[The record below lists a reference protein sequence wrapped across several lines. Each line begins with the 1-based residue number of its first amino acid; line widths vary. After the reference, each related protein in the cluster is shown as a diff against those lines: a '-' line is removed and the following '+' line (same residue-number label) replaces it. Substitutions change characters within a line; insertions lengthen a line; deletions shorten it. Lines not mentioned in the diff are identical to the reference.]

1 MLHIAHL
8 QVNHLENP
16 FGISVL
22 PIRLTWTLEGRGRQA
37 SYEAEILLDGKTV
50 EASGKVRT
58 SAMFWQSEKELA
70 YKTDYIVKV
79 KVTDE
84 TGSVSEAAEISVTTG
99 IDRNQW
105 RAHWIDPEVSG
116 KSFMQRTLWNLR
128 DKLMLPGVDLRI
140 YDRGAYLKKEFIVD
154 KSFHKARLYVTAHG
168 IVNVRLNGQEITDA
182 QLLPG
187 TSQYNRRL
195 MVETIDVTAYLKS
208 GNNILEATL
217 GNGWYR
223 GSMGYRQYRH
233 VYGDDIAL
241 LAQLEI
247 DDVPIAMTDE
257 SWEVSTDG
265 PLGLNDMMAGEHYDA
280 RKEEIMTWHKPGVR
294 NFGFDCLI
302 CRDTV
307 PMKLH
312 ECFVPELIRTPA
324 GETVLDFGQNI
335 AGVIGFAF
343 EGKAGQK
350 LVLTHGETLDGN
362 GNFTTDN
369 FQAWGRPVRQQI
381 VYICKDGKNSY
392 HPTKTYMGFR
402 YVKVEADFTIKKEW
416 FKAYAL
422 YSDMRQT
429 AFFTCGVEEVN
440 KLFQNAVWSMKG
452 NFVDIPTDCPT
463 REKAGYSGDC
473 QTFIHTAMYLM
484 DCYPV
489 YAKWLRE
496 QAAAQFEDGCVPQI
510 APTSALKKTK
520 EDGGIGWSDS
530 FEIIPWILY
539 QRYGDD
545 TLMRELYEPLKKW
558 MVYRKNRSG
567 IMRRAN
573 EHIVPMAMQPYTLD
587 SEWLF
592 GEWLEPGA
600 DTAEYRSNLR
610 KYGDLEVST
619 AYMYYSHLLMSRI
632 AETLYKPEDA
642 EEYRMTAGKAKETY
656 RCLFVEDGK
665 IKPTIRQCR
674 YVRPVAFDLL
684 DEEEKRAAVETLA
697 ELINENEDHI
707 GTGFL
712 TTHELCRILCR
723 YGQTKKAYD
732 LLLQR
737 ERPGWLYPVLHGAT
751 TVPESW
757 DAYQDPVKRV
767 ESMNHYAYGA
777 VAGWLIDSAAGIR
790 LEHGNIIIQPYPDR
804 RLGYINA
811 VYDSPA
817 GRIGSAWRIEDDRIT
832 YEFHIPAN
840 AQATVILGD
849 KIFKLESGGY
859 LVSKSPGSDSS
870 FEVLSYGDK

>member
-1 MLHIAHL
+1 MLHIENL
-8 QVNHLENP
+8 QINHLGKP
-16 FGISVL
+16 FGISVS
-22 PIRLTWTLEGRGRQA
+22 PVRLTWTLGGSGRQTA
-37 SYEAEILLDGKTV
+37 YEAEILLDGKSV
-50 EASGKVRT
+50 ETSGKVMR
-58 SAMFWQSEKELA
+58 SDMFWQSEKELA
-70 YKTDYIVKV
+70 YKTDYIVKI

-84 TGSVSEAAEISVTTG
+84 TGCISEDAEIAMTTG
-99 IDRNQW
+99 IGRNQW
-105 RAHWIDPEVSG
+105 QAYWIDPEVLK
-116 KSFMQRTLWNLR
+116 KSFIQKALWNLR
-128 DKLMLPGVDLRI
+128 DKLMLPGVDLRT
-140 YDRGAYLKKEFIVD
+140 YDRGAYLKKEFIVY
-154 KSFHKARLYVTAHG
+154 KSFHRARLYVTAHG

-182 QLLPG
+182 WLLPG

-195 MVETIDVTAYLKS
+195 LVETIDVTAYLKS

-247 DDVPIAMTDE
+247 DDVPIVMTDE

-280 RKEEIMTWHKPGVR
+280 RKEETMTWHKPAVR
-294 NFGFDCLI
+294 NFSFDCLI

-307 PMKLH
+307 PVKIH
-312 ECFVPELIRTPA
+312 ECFVPKLIQTPA

-335 AGVIGFAF
+335 AGVIDFEF
-343 EGKAGQK
+343 EGKNGQK

-429 AFFTCGVEEVN
+429 AFFDCGVEEVN
-440 KLFQNAVWSMKG
+440 RLFQNAVWSMKG

-473 QTFIHTAMYLM
+473 QTFVDTAMYLM

-510 APTSALKKTK
+510 APTSALKKTA

-530 FEIIPWILY
+530 FEIIPWALY
-539 QRYGDD
+539 RHYGDD
-545 TLMRELYEPLKKW
+545 TMMRELYEPLTKW
-558 MVYRKNRSG
+558 MAYRISRSG
-567 IMRRAN
+567 AMRRAN
-573 EHIVPMAMQPYTLD
+573 KRIVPKAMQPYTLD
-587 SEWLF
+587 HEWLW
-592 GEWLEPGA
+592 GEWLEPGT
-600 DTAEYRSNLR
+600 DTAEYRRNLR

-619 AYMYYSHLLMSRI
+619 AYMYYSHLLMSQI
-632 AETLYKPEDA
+632 AETVHKSGDNEK
-642 EEYRMTAGKAKETY
+642 YRITAGKAKETY
-656 RCLFVEDGK
+656 RQLFVEDGR
-665 IKPTIRQCR
+665 IKSSRRQCR
-674 YVRPVAFDLL
+674 YVRPVAFGLL
-684 DEEEKRAAVETLA
+684 DEDEKDKAVETLA
-697 ELINENEDHI
+697 KLINENENHI

-712 TTHELCRILCR
+712 TTHELCRVLCR
-723 YGQTKKAYD
+723 YGHAEKAYD

-737 ERPGWLYPVLHGAT
+737 ERPGWLYPVLQGAT

-757 DAYQDPVKRV
+757 DAYQDAVKRV
-767 ESMNHYAYGA
+767 ESMNHYAYGSI
-777 VAGWLIDSAAGIR
+777 AGWLIDSVAGIC
-790 LEHGNIIIQPYPDR
+790 LEHGDIIIQPYPDR
-804 RLGYINA
+804 RLGHVNA
-811 VYDSPA
+811 AYDSPI
-817 GRIGSAWRIEDDRIT
+817 GRIASSWRIEDNQIT

-840 AQATVILGD
+840 AEAIVILGD
-849 KIFKLESGGY
+849 KTLKLESG
-859 LVSKSPGSDSS
+859 KHS
-870 FEVLSYGDK
+870 FTEWLQ

>member
-1 MLHIAHL
+1 MLHIENL
-8 QVNHLENP
+8 QINHLEKP
-16 FGISVL
+16 FGISVS
-22 PIRLTWTLEGRGRQA
+22 PVRLTWTLGGSGRQTA
-37 SYEAEILLDGKTV
+37 YEAEILLDGKSV
-50 EASGKVRT
+50 ENSGKVMT
-58 SAMFWQSEKELA
+58 SDMFWQSEKELA
-70 YKTDYIVKV
+70 YKTDYIVKI

-84 TGSVSEAAEISVTTG
+84 TGCISEDAEIAMTTG
-99 IDRNQW
+99 IGWNQW
-105 RAHWIDPEVSG
+105 QAYWIDPEVLK
-116 KSFMQRTLWNLR
+116 KSFIQKALWNLR
-128 DKLMLPGVDLRI
+128 DKLMLPGVDLRT
-140 YDRGAYLKKEFIVD
+140 YDRGAYLKKEFIVY
-154 KSFHKARLYVTAHG
+154 KSFHRARLYVTAHG

-182 QLLPG
+182 WLLPG

-195 MVETIDVTAYLKS
+195 LVETIDVTAYLKS

-247 DDVPIAMTDE
+247 DDVPIVMTDE

-280 RKEEIMTWHKPGVR
+280 RKEKTMTWHKPAVR
-294 NFGFDCLI
+294 NFSFDCLI

-307 PMKLH
+307 PVKLH
-312 ECFVPELIRTPA
+312 ECFVPELIQTPA

-335 AGVIGFAF
+335 AGVIDFEF
-343 EGKAGQK
+343 EGKNGQK

-381 VYICKDGKNSY
+381 VYICKAGKNSY

-440 KLFQNAVWSMKG
+440 RLFQNAVWSMKG

-489 YAKWLRE
+489 YAKWLKE

-510 APTSALKKTK
+510 APTSALRKTA

-530 FEIIPWILY
+530 FEIIPWALY
-539 QRYGDD
+539 RHYGDD
-545 TLMRELYEPLKKW
+545 TMMRELYEPLTKW
-558 MVYRKNRSG
+558 MAYRRSRSG
-567 IMRRAN
+567 AMRRAN
-573 EHIVPMAMQPYTLD
+573 KRIVPKAMQPYTLD
-587 SEWLF
+587 HEWLW

-600 DTAEYRSNLR
+600 DTAEYRRNLR

-619 AYMYYSHLLMSRI
+619 AYMYYSHLLMSQI
-632 AETLYKPEDA
+632 AETVHKSGNNEK
-642 EEYRMTAGKAKETY
+642 YRITAGKAKETY
-656 RCLFVEDGK
+656 RQLFVEDGR
-665 IKPTIRQCR
+665 IKSSRRQCR
-674 YVRPVAFDLL
+674 YVRPVAFGLL
-684 DEEEKRAAVETLA
+684 DEDEKEKAVETLA
-697 ELINENEDHI
+697 KLINENENHI

-712 TTHELCRILCR
+712 TTHELCRVLCR
-723 YGQTKKAYD
+723 YGHAEKAYD

-737 ERPGWLYPVLHGAT
+737 ERPGWLYPVLQGAT

-757 DAYQDPVKRV
+757 DAYQDAVKRV
-767 ESMNHYAYGA
+767 ESMNHYAYGSI
-777 VAGWLIDSAAGIR
+777 AGWLIDSVAGIC
-790 LEHGNIIIQPYPDR
+790 LEHGDIIIQPYPDR
-804 RLGYINA
+804 RLGHVNA
-811 VYDSPA
+811 AYDSPI
-817 GRIGSAWRIEDDRIT
+817 GRIASSWRIEDNQIT

-840 AQATVILGD
+840 AEVIVILGD
-849 KIFKLESGGY
+849 KTLKLESG
-859 LVSKSPGSDSS
+859 KHS
-870 FEVLSYGDK
+870 FTEWLQ

>member
-1 MLHIAHL
+1 MLHIGYL
-8 QVNHLENP
+8 QVNHLEKP
-16 FGISVL
+16 FGISVA
-22 PIRLTWTLEGRGRQA
+22 PIRLTWTLVGNSKQV
-37 SYEAEILLDGKTV
+37 SYEAEILLDGKPV
-50 EASGKVRT
+50 ETSGIVQT

-70 YKTDYIVKV
+70 YKTDYTVKV

-84 TGSVSEAAEISVTTG
+84 TGITSKSAEIAMRTG
-99 IDRNQW
+99 IGQEQW
-105 RAHWIDPEVSG
+105 KARWIDPEVPG
-116 KSFMQRTLWNLR
+116 KSFVRKFLWNLR
-128 DKLMLPGVDLRI
+128 DKLMFPGVDLRT
-140 YDRGAYLKKEFIVD
+140 YDRGAYLKKEFRVD
-154 KSFHKARLYVTAHG
+154 KSFGKARLYVTAHG
-168 IVNVRLNGQEITDA
+168 IVNVWLNGQEITDA

-195 MVETIDVTAYLKS
+195 MVETIDVTEHLKT
-208 GNNILEATL
+208 GDNILEATL
-217 GNGWYR
+217 GDGWYR

-247 DDVPIAMTDE
+247 DDIPVVMTDE
-257 SWEVSTDG
+257 SWEASTDG
-265 PLGLNDMMAGEHYDA
+265 PLGLNDMMAGEQYDA
-280 RKEEIMTWHKPGVR
+280 RKEETMTWHKPAVR
-294 NFGFDCLI
+294 NFGYDLLI

-307 PMKLH
+307 PVKLH
-312 ECFVPELIRTPA
+312 ECFTPEIIRTPA
-324 GETVLDFGQNI
+324 GETVLDFGQNM
-335 AGVIGFAF
+335 AGFIGFEF
-343 EGKAGQK
+343 DGKAGQK
-350 LVLTHGETLDGN
+350 LILTHGETLDGN

-381 VYICKDGKNSY
+381 VYICKDGKNRY
-392 HPTKTYMGFR
+392 RPTKTYMGFR
-402 YVKVEADFTIKKEW
+402 YVKVETDLPIQKEW
-416 FKAYAL
+416 FRAYAL

-510 APTSALKKTK
+510 APTSALKKTE

-530 FEIIPWILY
+530 FEIIPWALY

-545 TLMRELYEPLKKW
+545 ALMRELYGPLTKW
-558 MVYRKNRSG
+558 MAYRKSRSG
-567 IMRRAN
+567 VMRRAN
-573 EHIVPMAMQPYTLD
+573 KHIVPKSVQPYTLD
-587 SEWLF
+587 QEWLF

-600 DTAEYRSNLR
+600 DTAEYRRNLR

-632 AETLYKPEDA
+632 AETLHKSEDA
-642 EEYRMTAGKAKETY
+642 EEYRMTGEKAREAY
-656 RCLFVEDGK
+656 RCLFVEAGR
-665 IKPTIRQCR
+665 IKPAGRQCR
-674 YVRPVAFDLL
+674 YVRPVALGLL
-684 DEEEKRAAVETLA
+684 DEEEKRAAVEALA
-697 ELINENEDHI
+697 KLIKENGDHI

-712 TTHELCRILCR
+712 TTHELCRVLCR
-723 YGQTKKAYD
+723 YGQAKEAYD

-757 DAYQDPVKRV
+757 DVYQDPVKRV

-777 VAGWLIDSAAGIR
+777 IAGWLMDSAAGIR

-804 RLGYINA
+804 RLGYVTA
-811 VYDSPA
+811 AYDSPV
-817 GRIGSAWRIEDDRIT
+817 GRIGSSWRVEGNQIT
-832 YEFHIPAN
+832 YEFIVPAN
-840 AQATVILGD
+840 AEATVILGN
-849 KIFKLESGGY
+849 KIISLESGAH
-859 LVSKSPGSDSS
+859 S
-870 FEVLSYGDK
+870 FTEYIQ

>member
-1 MLHIAHL
+1 MLHIERL
-8 QVNHLENP
+8 QINHLENP
-16 FGISVL
+16 FGISVS
-22 PIRLTWTLEGRGRQA
+22 PIRLTWTLGGSGRQT
-37 SYEAEILLDGKTV
+37 SFEAEILLDGEIV
-50 EASGKVRT
+50 ETSGVVRT
-58 SAMFWQSEKELA
+58 SDMFWQSQRELA

-84 TGSVSEAAEISVTTG
+84 AGSASESAEIAVTTG
-99 IDRNQW
+99 IGREQW
-105 RAHWIDPEVSG
+105 RARWIDPESAG
-116 KSFMQRTLWNLR
+116 KSFMQKFSWKLR
-128 DKLMLPGVDLRI
+128 DKLMLPGVDLRT
-140 YDRGAYLKKEFIVD
+140 YDAGAYLKKEFRID
-154 KSFHKARLYVTAHG
+154 KAFRKARLYVTAHG
-168 IVNVRLNGQEITDA
+168 IVNVRLNGKEITDA

-195 MVETIDVTAYLKS
+195 MMETIDVSGCLKQ
-208 GNNILEATL
+208 GDNILEAAL
-217 GNGWYR
+217 GDGWYR

-241 LAQLEI
+241 LAQLEL
-247 DDVPIAMTDE
+247 DDTPIVVTDE
-257 SWEVSTDG
+257 SWSASTDG
-265 PLGLNDMMAGEHYDA
+265 PLGLNDMMAGEQYDA
-280 RKEEIMTWHKPGVR
+280 RKEETMTWHKPVVR

-324 GETVLDFGQNI
+324 GENVLDFGQNI
-335 AGVIGFAF
+335 AGVIEFAF

-350 LVLTHGETLDGN
+350 LALTHGETLDGN

-392 HPTKTYMGFR
+392 RPTKTYMGFR
-402 YVKVEADFTIKKEW
+402 YVKVEADFPIKKEW

-473 QTFIHTAMYLM
+473 QTFVDTAMYLM

-496 QAAAQFEDGCVPQI
+496 QAAAQFEDGCVPQL
-510 APTSALKKTK
+510 APTSSLKKTE

-530 FEIIPWILY
+530 FEIVPWALY
-539 QRYGDD
+539 RRYGDD
-545 TLMRELYEPLKKW
+545 TLMRELYEPLTKW
-558 MVYRKNRSG
+558 MAYRQRQSG
-567 IMRRAN
+567 VMRRAN
-573 EHIVPMAMQPYTLD
+573 QRIVPKEMQPYTLD
-587 SEWLF
+587 HEWLW

-600 DTAEYRSNLR
+600 DTAEYRRDLR

-619 AYMYYSHLLMSRI
+619 AYMHYSHLLMSQI
-632 AETLYKPEDA
+632 AETLRRSEDA
-642 EEYRMTAGKAKETY
+642 AKYRKIAKRAKEAY
-656 RCLFVEDGK
+656 RYLFVEDGR
-665 IKPTIRQCR
+665 IKPTKRQCR
-674 YVRPVAFDLL
+674 YVRPTALNLL
-684 DEEEKRAAVETLA
+684 DEKEKREAVETLA
-697 ELINENEDHI
+697 KLIKENGDHI

-712 TTHELCRILCR
+712 TTHELCRALCR
-723 YGQTKKAYD
+723 YGQAKKAYD

-790 LEHGNIIIQPYPDR
+790 LEHGKIIIQPYPDR
-804 RLGYINA
+804 RLCYVNA
-811 VYDSPA
+811 VYDSPS
-817 GRIGSAWRIEDDRIT
+817 GRIGSSWRYEGDKII
-832 YEFHIPAN
+832 YEFMVPAN
-840 AQATVILGD
+840 AEAVVILRD
-849 KIFKLESGGY
+849 KTLRLTSGTH
-859 LVSKSPGSDSS
+859 SAAEEIK
-870 FEVLSYGDK
+870 

>member
-1 MLHIAHL
+1 MLHVDNL
-8 QVNHLENP
+8 QVNHLERP
-16 FGISVL
+16 FGISVS
-22 PIRLTWTLEGRGRQA
+22 PIRLTWTLSGNGKQA
-37 SYEAEILLDGKTV
+37 SYEVEILLNDQLIET
-50 EASGKVRT
+50 SGVVQT
-58 SAMFWQSEKELA
+58 SAMFWQSQRELA

-84 TGSVSEAAEISVTTG
+84 MGITSKIAEIGITTG
-99 IDRNQW
+99 IGQKQW
-105 RAHWIDPEVSG
+105 KAHWIGPEVPR
-116 KSFMQRTLWNLR
+116 KSLVQKFFWNLR
-128 DKLMLPGVDLRI
+128 EQFMLPGIDLRT
-140 YDRGAYLKKEFIVD
+140 YDTGAYLKKKFKVD
-154 KSFHKARLYVTAHG
+154 KSFGKARLYVTAHG
-168 IVNVRLNGQEITDA
+168 IVNLWLNGQEITDT

-195 MVETIDVTAYLKS
+195 MVETIDVTAHLKA
-208 GNNILEATL
+208 GDNILEATL
-217 GNGWYR
+217 GDGWYR
-223 GSMGYRQYRH
+223 GAMGYRQYRH
-233 VYGDDIAL
+233 VYGDDIAM

-247 DDVPIAMTDE
+247 DGVPALMTDK
-257 SWEVSTDG
+257 SWAVSSDG

-280 RKEEIMTWHKPGVR
+280 RKEENMTWREPVVR
-294 NFGFDCLI
+294 NFDFTCLI

-312 ECFVPELIRTPA
+312 ECFTPEIIHTPA

-335 AGVIGFAF
+335 AGYIGFEF

-362 GNFTTDN
+362 GNFTIDN

-381 VYICKDGKNSY
+381 VYICKDGSNSY

-402 YVKVEADFTIKKEW
+402 YVKIEADFPIQKEW

-440 KLFQNAVWSMKG
+440 KLFQNAIWSMKG

-473 QTFIHTAMYLM
+473 QTFIYTAMYLM

-496 QAAAQFEDGCVPQI
+496 QAAAQFEDGCVPQL
-510 APTSALKKTK
+510 APTSALKKTR

-530 FEIIPWILY
+530 FEIIPWTLY

-545 TLMRELYEPLKKW
+545 TLLRELYEPLTKW
-558 MVYRKNRSG
+558 LEYRKRQSGVMRKANR
-567 IMRRAN
+567 N
-573 EHIVPMAMQPYTLD
+573 IVPKAMQPYTLD
-587 SEWLF
+587 HEWVW
-592 GEWLEPGA
+592 GEWLEPGT
-600 DTAEYRSNLR
+600 DTAEYRRNLR

-619 AYMYYSHLLMSRI
+619 AYMYYSNLLMSRI
-632 AETLYKPEDA
+632 AEILHQA
-642 EEYRMTAGKAKETY
+642 EKSKEYRRIATKARETY
-656 RCLFVEDGK
+656 RCLFMENGR
-665 IKPTIRQCR
+665 IKPTMRQCR
-674 YVRPVAFDLL
+674 YVRPVALELL
-684 DEEEKRAAVETLA
+684 DEKEKRAAVETLA
-697 ELINENEDHI
+697 KLIAENGNHI

-712 TTHELCRILCR
+712 TTHELCRVLCR
-723 YGQTKKAYD
+723 YGHAEKAYD

-757 DAYQDPVKRV
+757 DAYQDPIKRV

-777 VAGWLIDSAAGIR
+777 IAGWLMDSAAGIR

-804 RLGYINA
+804 RLGYVTA
-811 VYDSPA
+811 VYDSPV
-817 GRIGSAWRIEDDRIT
+817 GRIGSSWKIENDRIT
-832 YEFHIPAN
+832 YEFNIPSN
-840 AQATVILGD
+840 AEATVILGD
-849 KIFKLESGGY
+849 KTLKLESGAH
-859 LVSKSPGSDSS
+859 S
-870 FEVLSYGDK
+870 FKEYIQ

>member
-1 MLHIAHL
+1 MLHIENL
-8 QVNHLENP
+8 QINHLEKP
-16 FGISVL
+16 FGISVS
-22 PIRLTWTLEGRGRQA
+22 PVRLTWTLGGSGRQTA
-37 SYEAEILLDGKTV
+37 YEAEILLDGKSV
-50 EASGKVRT
+50 ENSGKVMT
-58 SAMFWQSEKELA
+58 SDMFWQSEKELA
-70 YKTDYIVKV
+70 YKTDYIVKI

-84 TGSVSEAAEISVTTG
+84 TGCISEDAEIAMTTG
-99 IDRNQW
+99 IGWNQW
-105 RAHWIDPEVSG
+105 QAYWIDPEVLK
-116 KSFMQRTLWNLR
+116 KSFIQKALWNLR
-128 DKLMLPGVDLRI
+128 DKLMLPGVDLRT
-140 YDRGAYLKKEFIVD
+140 YDRGAYLKKEFIVY
-154 KSFHKARLYVTAHG
+154 KSFHRARLYVTAHG

-182 QLLPG
+182 WLLPG

-195 MVETIDVTAYLKS
+195 LVETIDVTAYLKS

-280 RKEEIMTWHKPGVR
+280 RKEKTMTWHKPAVR
-294 NFGFDCLI
+294 NFSFDCLI

-307 PMKLH
+307 PVKLH
-312 ECFVPELIRTPA
+312 ECFVPELIQTPA

-335 AGVIGFAF
+335 AGVIDFEF
-343 EGKAGQK
+343 EGKNGQK

-381 VYICKDGKNSY
+381 VYICKAGKNSY

-429 AFFTCGVEEVN
+429 AFFDCGVEEVN
-440 KLFQNAVWSMKG
+440 RLFQNAVWSMKG

-473 QTFIHTAMYLM
+473 QTFVDTAMYLM

-510 APTSALKKTK
+510 APTSALRKTA

-530 FEIIPWILY
+530 FEIIPWALY
-539 QRYGDD
+539 RHYGDD
-545 TLMRELYEPLKKW
+545 TMMRELYEPLTKW
-558 MVYRKNRSG
+558 MAYRRSRSG
-567 IMRRAN
+567 AMRRAN
-573 EHIVPMAMQPYTLD
+573 KRIVPKAMQPYTLD
-587 SEWLF
+587 HEWLW

-600 DTAEYRSNLR
+600 DTAEYRRNLR

-619 AYMYYSHLLMSRI
+619 AYMYYSHLLMSQI
-632 AETLYKPEDA
+632 AETVHKSGNNEK
-642 EEYRMTAGKAKETY
+642 YRITAGKAKETY
-656 RCLFVEDGK
+656 RQLFVEDGR
-665 IKPTIRQCR
+665 IKSSRRQCR
-674 YVRPVAFDLL
+674 YVRPVAFGLL
-684 DEEEKRAAVETLA
+684 DEDEKEKAVETLA
-697 ELINENEDHI
+697 KLINENENHI

-712 TTHELCRILCR
+712 TTHELCRVLCR
-723 YGQTKKAYD
+723 YGHAEKAYD

-737 ERPGWLYPVLHGAT
+737 ERPGWLYPVLQGAT

-757 DAYQDPVKRV
+757 DAYQDAVKRV
-767 ESMNHYAYGA
+767 ESMNHYAYGSI
-777 VAGWLIDSAAGIR
+777 AGWLIDSVAGIC
-790 LEHGNIIIQPYPDR
+790 LEHGDIIIQPYPDR
-804 RLGYINA
+804 RLGHVNA
-811 VYDSPA
+811 AYDSPI
-817 GRIGSAWRIEDDRIT
+817 GRIASSWRIEDNQIT

-840 AQATVILGD
+840 AEVIVILGD
-849 KIFKLESGGY
+849 KTLKLESG
-859 LVSKSPGSDSS
+859 KHS
-870 FEVLSYGDK
+870 FTEWLQ